1 MRNLLLILG
10 ILVLLVS
17 CKGNGP
23 KPDATEAADTL
34 AVVPNKRNI
43 NAIGMTLSPE
53 AQEYVKDW
61 TQYVQFDTFITRYFA
76 ISNSEALNNAK
87 DLSKMAT
94 EMKDSVHFDML
105 QTESVAARFNIL
117 DNECKRLADMSN
129 ITAITPDEVSLQ
141 IKKILEA
148 YSGVNAKLNS
158 VLAIENLETELQLDP
173 DFQAIL
179 AQVPEKDSP
188 EEVKQTTIVSKN
200 NPAQISQ
207 PNSKINSELE
217 RKKLLMQKKIQ
228 AAKRK
233 DLKPQ

>member
-10 ILVLLVS
+10 ILVLMVS
-17 CKGNGP
+17 CNGNGP
-23 KPDATEAADTL
+23 KPETTETSDTL

-53 AQEYVKDW
+53 AQVYVKDW
-61 TQYVQFDTFITRYFA
+61 AQYVQFDTYITRYFA

-87 DLSKMAT
+87 ALSKMAT
-94 EMKDSVHFDML
+94 EMKDSVHFDIL

-158 VLAIENLETELQLDP
+158 ALAVENLETELQLDP

-179 AQVPEKDSP
+179 AQVPEKDQKEP
-188 EEVKQTTIVSKN
+188 EP
-200 NPAQISQ
+200 NPNQVERNKSTPSQ
-207 PNSKINSELE
+207 PNSQME

-228 AAKRK
+228 ANKRK

>member
-17 CKGNGP
+17 CNGNGP
-23 KPDATEAADTL
+23 KPETTETADTL

-53 AQEYVKDW
+53 AQEFVKDW

-94 EMKDSVHFDML
+94 ELKDSIHFDIL
-105 QTESVAARFNIL
+105 QTESVATRFNIL

-158 VLAIENLETELQLDP
+158 VLAVENLETELHLDP

-179 AQVPEKDSP
+179 TQTP
-188 EEVKQTTIVSKN
+188 EEDQKELESNPVQAQRN
-200 NPAQISQ
+200 NSMPSQ
-207 PNSKINSELE
+207 PNSQLD
-217 RKKLLMQKKIQ
+217 RKKVLMQKKLQ
-228 AAKRK
+228 MDKKK
-233 DLKPQ
+233 D

>member
-17 CKGNGP
+17 CNGNGP
-23 KPDATEAADTL
+23 KPETTETADTL

-53 AQEYVKDW
+53 AQEFVKEW

-94 EMKDSVHFDML
+94 ELKDSIHFDIL
-105 QTESVAARFNIL
+105 QTESVATRFNIL

-158 VLAIENLETELQLDP
+158 VLAVENLETELHLDP

-179 AQVPEKDSP
+179 TQTP
-188 EEVKQTTIVSKN
+188 EEDQKELESNPVQAQRN
-200 NPAQISQ
+200 NSMPSQ
-207 PNSKINSELE
+207 PNSQLD
-217 RKKLLMQKKIQ
+217 RKKVLMQKKLQ
-228 AAKRK
+228 MDKKK
-233 DLKPQ
+233 D

>member
-17 CKGNGP
+17 CNGNGP
-23 KPDATEAADTL
+23 KPETTETADTL

-53 AQEYVKDW
+53 AQEFVKDW

-94 EMKDSVHFDML
+94 ELKDSIHFDIL
-105 QTESVAARFNIL
+105 QTESVATRFNIL

-158 VLAIENLETELQLDP
+158 VLAVENLETELHLDP

-179 AQVPEKDSP
+179 T
-188 EEVKQTTIVSKN
+188 QTPKEDQKELES
-200 NPAQISQ
+200 NPAQAQRNNSMPSQ
-207 PNSKINSELE
+207 PNSQLD
-217 RKKLLMQKKIQ
+217 RKKVLMQKKLQ
-228 AAKRK
+228 MDKKK
-233 DLKPQ
+233 D

>member
-17 CKGNGP
+17 CNGNGP
-23 KPDATEAADTL
+23 KPETTETADTL

-53 AQEYVKDW
+53 AQEFVKDW

-94 EMKDSVHFDML
+94 ELKDSIHFDIL
-105 QTESVAARFNIL
+105 QTESVATRFNIL

-158 VLAIENLETELQLDP
+158 VLAVENLETELHLDP

-179 AQVPEKDSP
+179 T
-188 EEVKQTTIVSKN
+188 QTPKEDQKELES
-200 NPAQISQ
+200 NPAQAQRNNSMPSQ
-207 PNSKINSELE
+207 PNSQLD
-217 RKKLLMQKKIQ
+217 RKKVLMQKKLQ
-228 AAKRK
+228 MDKQK
-233 DLKPQ
+233 DLKTQ

>member
-17 CKGNGP
+17 CNGNGP
-23 KPDATEAADTL
+23 KPETTETADTL

-53 AQEYVKDW
+53 AQEFVKDW
-61 TQYVQFDTFITRYFA
+61 AQYVQFDTFITRYFA

-94 EMKDSVHFDML
+94 ELKDSIHFDIL
-105 QTESVAARFNIL
+105 QTESVATRFNIL

-158 VLAIENLETELQLDP
+158 VLAVENLETELHLDP

-179 AQVPEKDSP
+179 TQTP
-188 EEVKQTTIVSKN
+188 EEDQKELESNPVQAQRN
-200 NPAQISQ
+200 NSMPSQ
-207 PNSKINSELE
+207 PNSQLD
-217 RKKLLMQKKIQ
+217 RKKVLMQKKLQ
-228 AAKRK
+228 MDKQK
-233 DLKPQ
+233 DLKTQ

>member
-17 CKGNGP
+17 CNGNGP
-23 KPDATEAADTL
+23 KPETTETADTL

-53 AQEYVKDW
+53 AQEFVKDW

-94 EMKDSVHFDML
+94 EMKDSVHFEIL

-158 VLAIENLETELQLDP
+158 VLAVENLETELHLDP

-179 AQVPEKDSP
+179 TQTPKEDQKEPEPNPNQV
-188 EEVKQTTIVSKN
+188 QRN
-200 NPAQISQ
+200 NSTPSQ
-207 PNSKINSELE
+207 PNSELE
-217 RKKLLMQKKIQ
+217 RKKVLMRKKIQ
-228 AAKRK
+228 ADKRK
-233 DLKPQ
+233 DLKTQ